1 MAIGDSVQVKGS
13 DFSFVEAT
21 CIFEAGYARSDSRI
35 CALFVAR
42 TIKGEYVV
50 VANGFVQE
58 VVSDQISAM
67 MEAFKYISETMGEV

>member
-21 CIFEAGYARSDSRI
+21 
-35 CALFVAR
+35 R

-67 MEAFKYISETMGEV
+67 MEAFKYISETMSEV